1 MRYRNPEIYAA
12 IIAKGED
19 YASVAL
25 AMGWPLNTF
34 NKKMQGR
41 RSWQEGELEKLKAY
55 LGLKG
60 GPIPDRNVK
69 KLNVKGDQKDDQD

>member
-1 MRYRNPEIYAA
+1 MRYKNPEIYAA
-12 IIAKGED
+12 IIAKGQD
-19 YASVAL
+19 YAQVAG

-34 NKKMQGR
+34 NKKMQGTR
-41 RSWQEGELEKLKAY
+41 RWQEGELDSLKAY

-69 KLNVKGDQKDDQD
+69 PLKPNVKGDQTND